1 MKTILAYG
9 DSLTFGA
16 NPQPGGPR
24 HSYADRWP
32 TALETDLGGTARV
45 IAEGLGGR
53 TTVSDDWYANAD
65 RNGAR
70 ILPTLLESHSP
81 LDLVIIMLGTND
93 LKPAICGSAL
103 EASFG
108 MRRLVQI
115 IRGHYA
121 GKGETAPQI
130 ILVAPPLVCDT
141 DNADML
147 GHFGGLQHAIDQSSQ
162 FATHYAR
169 RAQEWNTG
177 FFDASTVAK
186 PSPLDG
192 VHLDAANT
200 RAIGAA
206 LVPVVKS
213 MLAI

>member
-16 NPQPGGPR
+16 NPQPNGPR
-24 HSYADRWP
+24 HAFENRWP
-32 TALETDLGGTARV
+32 SVLEKGLGGAARV

-53 TTVSDDWYANAD
+53 TTVSDDWYTAAD
-65 RNGAR
+65 RNGGR

-115 IRGHYA
+115 VRGHYA
-121 GKGETAPQI
+121 GKGEAAPEI
-130 ILVAPPLVCDT
+130 ILVAPPLICET
-141 DNADML
+141 ENADMI
-147 GHFGGLQHAIDQSSQ
+147 GHFGGLQHAIEQSSQ
-162 FATHYAR
+162 FAAHYAR
-169 RAQEWNTG
+169 KAQEWNTG

-186 PSPLDG
+186 ADPLDG

-200 RAIGAA
+200 RAIGEG
-206 LVPVVKS
+206 LIPVVKS
-213 MLAI
+213 MLHL

>member
-16 NPQPGGPR
+16 NPQQGGPR
-24 HSYADRWP
+24 HAYEDRWP
-32 TALETDLGGTARV
+32 TALERALGGKARV

-53 TTVSDDWYANAD
+53 TTVFDDWFANAD

-70 ILPTLLESHSP
+70 LLPTLLESHSP

-93 LKPAICGSAL
+93 LKPSICGSAR

-115 IRGHYA
+115 VRGHYA
-121 GKGETAPQI
+121 GKGETAPEI
-130 ILVAPPLVCDT
+130 VLVAPPLVCDS
-141 DNADML
+141 DNADMM
-147 GHFGGLQHAIDQSSQ
+147 GHFGGYAHGLAQSRE

-169 RAQEWNTG
+169 RAEEWKTH
-177 FFDASTVAK
+177 FFDASSVAVA
-186 PSPLDG
+186 SPLDG
-192 VHLDAANT
+192 IHLDAANT
-200 RAIGAA
+200 RAIGEGIAP
-206 LVPVVKS
+206 LVKQI
-213 MLAI
+213 LGL

>member
-16 NPQPGGPR
+16 NPSGGAR
-24 HSYADRWP
+24 HDYADRWP
-32 TALETDLGGTARV
+32 SVLEAGLAGKARV

-70 ILPTLLESHSP
+70 ILPTLLESHGP

-115 IRGHYA
+115 IRGHSA
-121 GKGETAPQI
+121 GKGEVAPEI
-130 ILVAPPLVCDT
+130 LLVAPPLVCDSE
-141 DNADML
+141 NADMM
-147 GHFGGLQHAIDQSSQ
+147 GHFGGFAHALEQSSQ
-162 FATHYAR
+162 FAAHYAR
-169 RAQEWNTG
+169 RAEEWDTG
-177 FFDASTVAK
+177 FFDASTVAVAD
-186 PSPLDG
+186 PQDG
-192 VHLDAANT
+192 VHLDANNT
-200 RAIGAA
+200 RAIGTG

-213 MLAI
+213 MLAL